1 MSELQPKSPPS
12 MAGGVLRQWLP
23 LSTLLSL
30 WDDKSGFGSTQC
42 LLAKSRAFT
51 CLQYDLGQPLN
62 ILSIKVGVT
71 SMTLLVPI
79 VRLWQIMRWK
89 NLNCEV

>member
-1 MSELQPKSPPS
+1 
-12 MAGGVLRQWLP
+12 MAERVLRQWLP

-51 CLQYDLGQPLN
+51 SACNMILGKSLN
-62 ILSIKVGVT
+62 ILSIKVEDDIYDLASLLET
-71 SMTLLVPI
+71 SQDHGGGRI
-79 VRLWQIMRWK
+79 
-89 NLNCEV
+89 